1 VFQMGRRKEDRR
13 RKPRIYSCPGQKAI
27 KQLIVSQLRHP
38 AKGVCASNPESC
50 SSRPETQS
58 SELPEPDAEFVYS
71 AHHQRV
77 HDSAELWDHHFAEF
91 VTGFGHHFSPT
102 VKCILCH
109 GNTSENS
116 YRCLQCDLMTVC
128 LPCLQHQHRHS
139 PPHLVQR
146 WNGSFYETQA
156 TSAILKCNCEMD
168 SNTVPVTLF
177 LFDGQLVEASVCS
190 CDVRGT
196 LLRNGFWP
204 LQPGGEQ
211 SIRRA
216 VHIRALL
223 LLDAVQLQCGASLWS
238 ACNALRDFRNSLW
251 EPRGAEMYR
260 ALNSF
265 GAFAA
270 FRRVL
275 SVARWP
281 ELPNC
286 PACFVGGVSSKPLF
300 LLLDACFGMKHKVT
314 ANSGHSVQ
322 AEAGYFITPDIE
334 SNVTAADD
342 SCANWRAGRGESL
355 LSASQHRLYD
365 VFGLFSGICR
375 HGSVVMLEDLVTP
388 GEKLNYAKSM
398 VHNFLSGLPSSC
410 KAIISYDVACK
421 LSSHF
426 HQDERLRF
434 AVPAFH
440 AYGHT
445 AACQLKSGIRAT
457 EGAGLTDGEA
467 VERFWSELRPI
478 TKQTKEMTK
487 RNRQDFLNFVCSSRN
502 LALVFKIGLWL
513 IERQRL
519 QAKTLRYL
527 EGASGDAT
535 KIDDEA
541 ERILEIYEANQAASR
556 QRTRDKEAT
565 IKFLHVQACDREFLS
580 RYLLTSRGQKMA
592 AHLRNVINKSLASS
606 KTHVK
611 NYNQDHLEAPLDFE
625 SVRYPSSSAFNE
637 LPSDVCHAI
646 QAIKHRN
653 LQQRLQEEE
662 DLCSEEVRRVTKWME
677 WWLNFERFDNFESC
691 LRSVDEARRHTLRQ
705 LLKQHGCLFP
715 SEAPVIDRILA
726 DFPSMNSD
734 HDKSE
739 TESTNSD

>member
-1 VFQMGRRKEDRR
+1 WK
-13 RKPRIYSCPGQKAI
+13 
-27 KQLIVSQLRHP
+27 LRY
-38 AKGVCASNPESC
+38 AAATFAVLFFETGSGLSSPEE
-50 SSRPETQS
+50 SSPYAVLFT
-58 SELPEPDAEFVYS
+58 
-71 AHHQRV
+71 
-77 HDSAELWDHHFAEF
+77 FALSF
-91 VTGFGHHFSPT
+91 CWMQFSF
-102 VKCILCH
+102 
-109 GNTSENS
+109 N
-116 YRCLQCDLMTVC
+116 
-128 LPCLQHQHRHS
+128 
-139 PPHLVQR
+139 
-146 WNGSFYETQA
+146 
-156 TSAILKCNCEMD
+156 
-168 SNTVPVTLF
+168 
-177 LFDGQLVEASVCS
+177 
-190 CDVRGT
+190 
-196 LLRNGFWP
+196 
-204 LQPGGEQ
+204 
-211 SIRRA
+211 
-216 VHIRALL
+216 
-223 LLDAVQLQCGASLWS
+223 
-238 ACNALRDFRNSLW
+238 
-251 EPRGAEMYR
+251 
-260 ALNSF
+260 
-265 GAFAA
+265 
-270 FRRVL
+270 
-275 SVARWP
+275 
-281 ELPNC
+281 
-286 PACFVGGVSSKPLF
+286 GGVSSKPLF

-592 AHLRNVINKSLASS
+592 AHLRNMETRLFGVKATSS
-606 KTHVK
+606 MVFLSKMDFLVTIG
-611 NYNQDHLEAPLDFE
+611 LESPAPSQQRL
-625 SVRYPSSSAFNE
+625 SALLPLPSRWSQLSSSATRQFRMSFK
-637 LPSDVCHAI
+637 P
-646 QAIKHRN
+646 
-653 LQQRLQEEE
+653 RL
-662 DLCSEEVRRVTKWME
+662 
-677 WWLNFERFDNFESC
+677 LN
-691 LRSVDEARRHTLRQ
+691 TLRI
-705 LLKQHGCLFP
+705 CLVQA
-715 SEAPVIDRILA
+715 SCRD
-726 DFPSMNSD
+726 SW
-734 HDKSE
+734 
-739 TESTNSD
+739 